1 MKPGHSYRYKVTL
14 RVWNP
19 NYEFPKKFLEDPKSS
34 DVKYVKSAT
43 SQVYPSLED
52 NPILVPADKQLF
64 TRILLSP
71 QARQF
76 GLKGGANK
84 IELLVL
90 DSNPDSG
97 NFELQSIESVPGN
110 IVGAK
115 KGERKIRNSFDSKN
129 PFLVPP
135 YDVDSDQTLLAMAGE
150 QIIQATGKKWVP
162 PDPFEVLTVDERGN
176 LALITPDASEE
187 LVKDYLPTIPGYQP
201 STSNEEYGE
210 GM

>member
-1 MKPGHSYRYKVTL
+1 
-14 RVWNP
+14 
-19 NYEFPKKFLEDPKSS
+19 

-43 SQVYPSLED
+43 SKVYPSLED

-76 GLKGGANK
+76 GLSGGANK

-97 NFELQSIESVPGN
+97 NFELQSIESVLGN

-201 STSNEEYGE
+201 STSNEE
-210 GM
+210 